1 MMARRRRYGRC
12 HSCSLLL
19 EEYLP
24 ICWKHVAGGWFP
36 GHCSAQA
43 RYMQRWPSRLY
54 SRWGE
59 SALSAST
66 SKPLG
71 TEYHSLMRRV
81 LLIAVVATVLSAGSL
96 LEAQVRSNGSGTVV
110 NSSCCAI
117 GMFGPSVPAGSIG
130 VQSGIS
136 GGAPHAFP
144 VGREFRH
151 DGVRRGGE
159 HRFHNR
165 QFGNSGYPI
174 YYAPYAYGY
183 YDETTNVD
191 ANPPASANYEQ
202 PVNDEGPG
210 LTVFERRRTYE
221 LIGDKPQRAS
231 ADGRYGEHYTDSRE
245 ERGASDDREQK
256 SSPSESEKAP
266 EPTVPTILIFRDGSH
281 REIHNYALMGNSIYD
296 LSVKPG
302 QGRMKILLADL
313 DIPATIAAND
323 QRGIEFKLPKQ

>member
-1 MMARRRRYGRC
+1 
-12 HSCSLLL
+12 
-19 EEYLP
+19 
-24 ICWKHVAGGWFP
+24 
-36 GHCSAQA
+36 
-43 RYMQRWPSRLY
+43 
-54 SRWGE
+54 
-59 SALSAST
+59 
-66 SKPLG
+66 
-71 TEYHSLMRRV
+71 MRR
-81 LLIAVVATVLSAGSL
+81 LLIITVVAIALTAGSSL
-96 LEAQVRSNGSGTVV
+96 TAQVHDNGGTVRV
-110 NSSCCAI
+110 QSCCAI

-144 VGREFRH
+144 VGRDFRH
-151 DGVRRGGE
+151 DGIRHDGQ

-183 YDETTNVD
+183 YGETTNVD
-191 ANPPASANYEQ
+191 ANPPANTANYEQ

-210 LTVFERRRTYE
+210 LTVFERRRTYD

-245 ERGASDDREQK
+245 APVERGASDERELK
-256 SSPSESEKAP
+256 SSQSESEKSP

-296 LSVKPG
+296 LSVRPG

-323 QRGIEFKLPKQ
+323 QRGIDFKLPKQ